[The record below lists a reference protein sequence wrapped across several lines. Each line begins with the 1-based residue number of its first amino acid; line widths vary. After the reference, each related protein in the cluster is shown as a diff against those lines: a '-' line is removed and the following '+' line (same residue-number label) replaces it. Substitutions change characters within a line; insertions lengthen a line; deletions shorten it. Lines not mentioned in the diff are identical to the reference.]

1 MIKNKKE
8 VGIPLSKVETFDYD
22 FEKQVLTISFDSKNS
37 IWFNDIPE
45 KIYSKFKVAMS
56 DEASLFLI
64 SREHADFSDIKPL
77 DIKDIPGV
85 NIDSVSN
92 D

>member
-64 SREHADFSDIKPL
+64 SQTPFIEQLYSLHEFETI
-77 DIKDIPGV
+77 
-85 NIDSVSN
+85 SVLSYN
-92 D
+92 K

>member
-22 FEKQVLTISFDSKNS
+22 FEKQVLTINFDSKNS

-45 KIYSKFKVAMS
+45 KIYSKFKDAMS

-77 DIKDIPGV
+77 DIKDIPEV
-85 NIDSVSN
+85 NKDSATN